1 MTHGWVSVRPA
12 TVLAVREAIEEVLE
26 LQTKYDHRKTDAMD
40 RRRELI
46 SKVIA
51 DQVREALDSNPT
63 LSRLGWSVEG
73 SNGKGFNAAVP
84 WVRIFDRE
92 QSPSATDGAYVV
104 YLFGGKGASAYLTLM
119 SGTSEWS
126 ESRKKFVARPPEEIA
141 ARVKWARE
149 ALAPEATSDLLTSI
163 TLDSKMLQPVGYE
176 RGAVYAIEYEKGL
189 VPSDDVLAQDIARM
203 AQLLRRLYAADATPG
218 DAVAAPEVSDAVLAA
233 DQSAGN
239 MHKTGRIGQ
248 GFALSQDAKVAIEL
262 RAVAVAT
269 EHFENLG
276 FSVSDVGATESFDL
290 VATRDEVTL
299 SVEVK
304 GTTSLGQ
311 EVILTRNEVLHHQ
324 QVYPDNALAV
334 VHSIVLDRTVEPPV
348 ASGGVLVVRQPW
360 SIDEVDLTP
369 VSYRYSTGLE

>member
-1 MTHGWVSVRPA
+1 M
-12 TVLAVREAIEEVLE
+12 REAIEEVLE
-26 LQTKYDHRKTDAMD
+26 LQALYDHRKTDAMD
-40 RRRELI
+40 RRRELL

-51 DQVREALDSNPT
+51 EEVREALDSST
-63 LSRLGWSVEG
+63 EMSSLGWSVEG

-92 QSPSATDGAYVV
+92 KSPSATTGAYVV

-141 ARVKWARE
+141 AKVKWARE
-149 ALAPEATSDLLTSI
+149 TLASEATSDLLTSI
-163 TLDSKMLQPVGYE
+163 TLDSKKLQPVGYE
-176 RGAVYAIEYEKGL
+176 RGAVYAIEYEHGL
-189 VPSDDVLAQDIARM
+189 VPGDGVLRQDIARM
-203 AQLLRRLYAADATPG
+203 SQLLRRLYAADGTPG
-218 DAVAAPEVSDAVLAA
+218 ALVEAPEVSDAMVAA
-233 DQSAGN
+233 AQSAGN
-239 MHKTGRIGQ
+239 TRKTQGRGQ

-262 RAVAVAT
+262 QAVAIAT

-276 FSVSDVGATESFDL
+276 YVVSDVGATESFDL
-290 VATRDEVTL
+290 LAAQDDTTV

-324 QVYPDNALAV
+324 QVYPDNALAI

-348 ASGGVLVVRQPW
+348 ASGGVLVVRHPW
-360 SIDEVDLTP
+360 AIDEVDLTP